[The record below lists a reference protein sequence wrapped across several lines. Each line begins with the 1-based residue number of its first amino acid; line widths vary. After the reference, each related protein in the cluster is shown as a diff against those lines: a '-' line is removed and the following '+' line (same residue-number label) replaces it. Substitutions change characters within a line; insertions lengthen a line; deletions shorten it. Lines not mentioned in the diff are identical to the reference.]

1 MSWCTQ
7 YIFSS
12 KLKGVYDQ
20 VDPLRETLES
30 LLDSTDMELETV
42 DMAVEI
48 DAKVCDFFVHC
59 MDGNFNHGWNLHGCE
74 CDLR

>member
-1 MSWCTQ
+1 
-7 YIFSS
+7 
-12 KLKGVYDQ
+12 LKGVYDQ

-30 LLDSTDMELETV
+30 LLDSTDMELETE

-59 MDGNFNHGWNLHGCE
+59 MDRNFNDG
-74 CDLR
+74 

>member
-1 MSWCTQ
+1 M
-7 YIFSS
+7 
-12 KLKGVYDQ
+12 
-20 VDPLRETLES
+20 DPLRETLEL

-59 MDGNFNHGWNLHGCE
+59 MAMNEDLNPKVKVKGSSLHSCNL
-74 CDLR
+74 